1 MRSATTLPI
10 IMLLGLG
17 VAASAA
23 AQTSQTAT
31 DTFEVRIA
39 LQGTCTLLTAS
50 DIDFGTQVPSA
61 GTHDQ
66 AGTIN
71 VQCTRDTPFTLGL
84 DGGTT
89 TGQINARAMV
99 NTPVSPAL
107 PVQIP
112 YTLSRDSFGGAIW
125 GNDAGSNWY
134 VGSGLGIGAAYNIA
148 LTVYGRA
155 TLAGNEPPGTYTD
168 TVTATLTY

>member
-1 MRSATTLPI
+1 MHSAKAPAVFL
-10 IMLLGLG
+10 LLGFG
-17 VAASAA
+17 AAGSVA
-23 AQTSQTAT
+23 AQTSQTVT

-39 LQGTCTLLTAS
+39 IQGTCTLLTTS
-50 DIDFGTQVPSA
+50 DIDFGTQVPTA

-66 AGTIN
+66 TGTIN

-89 TGQINARAMV
+89 TSQVNARAMV
-99 NTPVSPAL
+99 NTPISPAL

-112 YTLSRDSFGGAIW
+112 YTLSRDSFGGASW
-125 GNDAGSNWY
+125 GNDAGTNWY
-134 VGSGLGIGAAYNIA
+134 VGTGLGIGSAYNIA